1 MEYIQHNPQTAD
13 GADAFIQ
20 ATNAF
25 IAEFPELSVE
35 IKRVIAEADLVVTH
49 DLIKTAPG
57 DRGLAGIDIFR
68 LENGKIVEHWDARQP
83 VPEVTAN
90 AHTMF

>member
-1 MEYIQHNPQTAD
+1 MSDLEHNKQTVVAFYTRAFNDKLPADAVARYVGTEYIQHNPQTAD

-20 ATNAF
+20 ATNAL

-49 DLIKTAPG
+49 DLIG
-57 DRGLAGIDIFR
+57 FI
-68 LENGKIVEHWDARQP
+68 
-83 VPEVTAN
+83 
-90 AHTMF
+90 

>member
-1 MEYIQHNPQTAD
+1 LIGLIQHNPQTAD

-20 ATNAF
+20 ATNAL

-49 DLIKTAPG
+49 DLIG
-57 DRGLAGIDIFR
+57 FI
-68 LENGKIVEHWDARQP
+68 
-83 VPEVTAN
+83 
-90 AHTMF
+90 